1 MDFQSKVVNFL
12 NDRKKNLQQFLQ
24 PVTPTVQSF
33 GNNLRQDIQSAIQ
46 QGQAVFWNKRNP
58 VANTWLNLQKATP
71 AYQQGGAQAFEFGNF
86 LRNSNSIADYIPRFQ
101 ASTNSNLFQKIPSFI
116 GNIPVEMGANIV
128 GRAVVDPITDI
139 GRLWGNA
146 ALGKNSPQYN
156 TLKSPLTRLGYN
168 TLGINNKPQQI
179 MGNTAGIISPVLD
192 AYSGG
197 FVTNLAKNAFK
208 ETLKQTLK
216 RTATTSALEGG
227 SMGGFYGLLQG
238 LADNRNETLEKQV
251 SGAGQNAVLGAG
263 LGFVGGGVL
272 GGFSHILGKILNKS
286 PEVIGQLRDSMGRYA
301 KGQTPVKPKGMAD
314 AAWKFQLEFNKQ
326 YKRNPYTPVYPEDLQ
341 KAIKFELEKKGA
353 GLSIR
358 DVTKELYPTQE
369 PEQKLLNAVNP
380 QISNQPI
387 LNDTVSGQYETFGQ
401 TQADNAFTPTVPQ
414 IKVKPQAQI
423 QKEVGENALLQE
435 ANKRGYNN
443 SNPLNNISNVR
454 IELEAEHTKAKDFMN
469 QMVNKYINQVTKQK
483 SVLDLMTP
491 QEVKTMELLNKQA
504 DRAYQLLT
512 SQKSSQPLKQTKQ
525 LGSYT
530 NTREDMIA
538 PKFRNEFAESLGEST
553 PTKELG
559 ITLKKETA
567 QSPQAFESTQD
578 ILQRQQ
584 SQSKIGETLEQ
595 IIDKPEI
602 NVKQK
607 VNLLDYV
614 RTPDR
619 VLQKM
624 GLGDEAK
631 LIRKKHEDYMRELP
645 ENINQITKWANQVSK
660 ESNQRIFQYLDGQK
674 ITLDANELKV
684 ANEIRDWLKVWA
696 DRLNLPEDRRIT
708 NYITHLFDKELI
720 EKEFDPEIA
729 RLIRDKIPGSVYDPF
744 VQERLGKLG
753 FKEDTWGALD
763 AYVKRA
769 TRKVHMDEALEK
781 VSAKADMLEDSQFR
795 YVKAYVD
802 RINLRPTAMDN
813 LIDNG
818 IKSIIGYRLGQRPTT
833 AVTRTIRQMVYRGT
847 LGLNAGSALRN
858 LSQGVNTYAKLG
870 EKYTVLGY
878 ANLLKNWR
886 SGELQRVGVLRD
898 DFIQDR
904 TMNATKQG
912 WEKADKKLFFLFELA
927 EKINRGSAYFGA
939 KAKALANGASEEEA
953 IEAGKKLVRDTQFTF
968 GSVDTPQILQSD
980 LAKTLL
986 QFQSYNLKQGEFLT
1000 EMVKNREVAGLVR
1013 YTGASMLFM
1022 MSAGSLIGMKPTD
1035 FIPFWGVLT
1044 GQTKL
1049 GQTPPVQLGIDVV
1062 KTITGAKGQFGE
1074 ELTLQDRA
1082 EKFGN
1087 DLVPFVP
1094 GGVQLKKTVE
1104 GLINTKKGYS
1114 ESASGR
1120 VKFPIDPTTSNYV
1133 RAGLF
1138 GTNNLP
1144 VAQDYYNNKRKVLG
1158 EVQSEEF
1165 KELDSEDRKTFI
1177 QSIYDEREQNKLND
1191 DEANKPTS
1199 FFENLISKSSAS
1211 DGVTI
1216 TKDPLANT
1224 LIDKT
1229 TASSDSKKLSDV
1241 KKQDNQIDKAN
1252 KKKFEK
1258 TGKAFVSDNVLYY
1271 DKNGD
1276 GSVNTIKL
1284 TNTSSVKAAGIDAFN
1299 EGSSN
1304 ASIAREIWSIP
1315 NDQLSGS
1322 EKEKIFKQL
1331 GYTKQEVEYDY
1342 KSSDK
1347 FSAQERLAYINSQ
1360 NLDHETLIKRLETG
1374 RVKSISGN
1382 LFANDTLIDLLVEDG
1397 KLSKAEAKALKAM
1410 DYKDGVLQGKKS
1422 TGGGGLK
1429 GKSIDFRQ
1437 FIRKASKTN
1446 SIKFKAV
1453 KLPKMANIKSV
1464 GKSTKKFK
1472 EFKYKNKPFSL
1483 KKKA

>member
-1 MDFQSKVVNFL
+1 MDI
-12 NDRKKNLQQFLQ
+12 KKQLQQF
-24 PVTPTVQSF
+24 VS
-33 GNNLRQDIQSAIQ
+33 NNLNRAFQSVQ
-46 QGQAVFWNKRNP
+46 QRYNQPQAQYKSPNSFWNKRNP
-58 VANTWLNLQKATP
+58 VANTLLNIQRATP
-71 AYQQGGAQAFEFGNF
+71 AFQQQGQKAFGLKNF
-86 LRNSNSIADYIPRFQ
+86 INNNRSIADYIPRLQ
-101 ASTNSNLFQKIPSFI
+101 TPQNPTLLQKGSTFI
-116 GNIPVEMGANIV
+116 GNMPIEMASNIV

-263 LGFVGGGVL
+263 LGFIGGGAL
-272 GGFSHILGKILNKS
+272 GGFSHMLGKILNKS

-380 QISNQPI
+380 RTPNQPI

-401 TQADNAFTPTVPQ
+401 TQADNAFTPNVPQ
-414 IKVKPQAQI
+414 TKVKPQMQI
-423 QKEVGENALLQE
+423 KKEVGGILYHETSPDNVQGLLDSTVNPNVTNRPKIYTSNTPNLAKGQGGKGIIFEFNESAGKNVENINKPALGFTSQQGQKEFISELNPSSIKSIIVDSKTLNKLKL
-435 ANKRGYNN
+435 ANRNRQV
-443 SNPLNNISNVR
+443 LDFENVQD
-454 IELEAEHTKAKDFMN
+454 LGN
-469 QMVNKYINQVTKQK
+469 GKYRVPSKLSPQK
-483 SVLDLMTP
+483 SFT
-491 QEVKTMELLNKQA
+491 
-504 DRAYQLLT
+504 
-512 SQKSSQPLKQTKQ
+512 QP
-525 LGSYT
+525 GSYT
-530 NTREDMIA
+530 NTRGDQIA
-538 PKFRNEFAESLGEST
+538 KPFRNEFAESLGEPT

-595 IIDKPEI
+595 TIDKPEI

-619 VLQKM
+619 VLQKI
-624 GLGDEAK
+624 GLGEEAK

-753 FKEDTWGALD
+753 FKEDVWGALD

-795 YVKAYVD
+795 YVKSYID
-802 RINLRPTAMDN
+802 RINLRPTAIDN

-818 IKSIIGYRLGQRPTT
+818 IKSVIGYKFGQRPT
-833 AVTRTIRQMVYRGT
+833 AAITRTLRQMVYRGT

-870 EKYTVLGY
+870 EKYTALGY
-878 ANLLKNWR
+878 INLVKNWR

-904 TMNATKQG
+904 VMNATKQK

-953 IEAGKKLVRDTQFTF
+953 IQAGMKLVRDTQFTF
-968 GSVDTPQILQSD
+968 GSVDTPQLLQSD
-980 LAKTLL
+980 LVKTLL

-1013 YTGASMLFM
+1013 YVGASMLFM

-1035 FIPFWGVLT
+1035 FIPFWGALT

-1158 EVQSEEF
+1158 EIQSEDF
-1165 KELDSEDRKTFI
+1165 KELDSTDRKTFI
-1177 QSIYDEREQNKLND
+1177 QDIYDAREQKKLGEEPEKSTN
-1191 DEANKPTS
+1191 
-1199 FFENLISKSSAS
+1199 FFENLINRSSAS
-1211 DGVTI
+1211 DG
-1216 TKDPLANT
+1216 
-1224 LIDKT
+1224 KT
-1229 TASSDSKKLSDV
+1229 RQLSSDKLDKKY
-1241 KKQDNQIDKAN
+1241 KKQV
-1252 KKKFEK
+1252 EK
-1258 TGKAFVSDNVLYY
+1258 TGKAIFDNNTIYHDTDGNKKANTLNLTPPTGGNGIASFKNQNWKYSKARDIWNLNVPDDVKQKALRQLGITPQEARYDALAHYDENIKTQYLLSKSPDKETLVKNLITGRMRSISDGMFASNGVIDALVDQGKLTKQEGKQLKALDY
-1271 DKNGD
+1271 DKNGNLKRTTLKGGGRKKKLKKVTPPAFKSVPTTKITLKKPKLAKLKL
-1276 GSVNTIKL
+1276 GSK
-1284 TNTSSVKAAGIDAFN
+1284 K
-1299 EGSSN
+1299 
-1304 ASIAREIWSIP
+1304 
-1315 NDQLSGS
+1315 
-1322 EKEKIFKQL
+1322 
-1331 GYTKQEVEYDY
+1331 Y
-1342 KSSDK
+1342 
-1347 FSAQERLAYINSQ
+1347 RL
-1360 NLDHETLIKRLETG
+1360 K
-1374 RVKSISGN
+1374 
-1382 LFANDTLIDLLVEDG
+1382 
-1397 KLSKAEAKALKAM
+1397 LKAPQI
-1410 DYKDGVLQGKKS
+1410 DPGGKILDTDKW
-1422 TGGGGLK
+1422 
-1429 GKSIDFRQ
+1429 
-1437 FIRKASKTN
+1437 
-1446 SIKFKAV
+1446 
-1453 KLPKMANIKSV
+1453 
-1464 GKSTKKFK
+1464 
-1472 EFKYKNKPFSL
+1472 KNL
-1483 KKKA
+1483 

>member
-1 MDFQSKVVNFL
+1 MDI
-12 NDRKKNLQQFLQ
+12 KKQLQQF
-24 PVTPTVQSF
+24 VS
-33 GNNLRQDIQSAIQ
+33 NNLNRAFQSVQ
-46 QGQAVFWNKRNP
+46 QRYNQPQAQYKSPNSFWNKRNP
-58 VANTWLNLQKATP
+58 VANTLLNIQRATP
-71 AYQQGGAQAFEFGNF
+71 AFQQQGQKAFGLKNF
-86 LRNSNSIADYIPRFQ
+86 INNNRSIADYIPRLQ
-101 ASTNSNLFQKIPSFI
+101 TPQNPTLLQKGSTFI
-116 GNIPVEMGANIV
+116 GNMPIEMASNIV

-263 LGFVGGGVL
+263 LGFIGGGAL
-272 GGFSHILGKILNKS
+272 GGFSHMLGKILNKS

-423 QKEVGENALLQE
+423 KADI
-435 ANKRGYNN
+435 RG
-443 SNPLNNISNVR
+443 NPYSK
-454 IELEAEHTKAKDFMN
+454 ELEGIFDVKKVFDAGEMSPNEARVFIKKWNDA
-469 QMVNKYINQVTKQK
+469 VRSGAINQPPILK
-483 SVLDLMTP
+483 SFT
-491 QEVKTMELLNKQA
+491 
-504 DRAYQLLT
+504 
-512 SQKSSQPLKQTKQ
+512 QP
-525 LGSYT
+525 GSY
-530 NTREDMIA
+530 
-538 PKFRNEFAESLGEST
+538 
-553 PTKELG
+553 
-559 ITLKKETA
+559 
-567 QSPQAFESTQD
+567 ESTQD
-578 ILQRQQ
+578 IVQRKQQ
-584 SQSKIGETLEQ
+584 QGTVGETLEQ

-833 AVTRTIRQMVYRGT
+833 VVTRTIRQMVYRGT

-986 QFQSYNLKQGEFLT
+986 QFQSYNLKQTEFLG
-1000 EMVKNREVAGLVR
+1000 EMIKNKEFAGLVR
-1013 YTGASMLFM
+1013 YAGASFLFLA
-1022 MSAGSLIGMKPTD
+1022 SAGSLIGMKPTD
-1035 FIPFWGVLT
+1035 FIPFYGVLN
-1044 GQTKL
+1044 GDTKL
-1049 GQTPPVQLGIDVV
+1049 GQTPPVKIGIDIA
-1062 KTITGAKGQFGE
+1062 KTVTGAKGQFGE
-1074 ELTLQDRA
+1074 EVSPQDRI
-1082 EKFGN
+1082 KQFGE
-1087 DLVPFVP
+1087 DLVPFIP
-1094 GGVQLKKTVE
+1094 GGVQIKKTVE
-1104 GLINTKKGYS
+1104 GLINTQKGYS
-1114 ESASGR
+1114 ESDTGR
-1120 VKFPIDPTTSNYV
+1120 IKFPIDPTAENYI
-1133 RAGLF
+1133 RSGFF

-1158 EVQSEEF
+1158 EIQSEDF
-1165 KELDSEDRKTFI
+1165 KELDSTDRKTFI
-1177 QSIYDEREQNKLND
+1177 QDIYDAREQKKLGEEPEKSTN
-1191 DEANKPTS
+1191 
-1199 FFENLISKSSAS
+1199 FFENLINRSSAS
-1211 DGVTI
+1211 DG
-1216 TKDPLANT
+1216 
-1224 LIDKT
+1224 KT
-1229 TASSDSKKLSDV
+1229 RQLSSDKLDKKY
-1241 KKQDNQIDKAN
+1241 KKQV
-1252 KKKFEK
+1252 EK
-1258 TGKAFVSDNVLYY
+1258 TGKAIFDNNTIYHDTDGNKKANTLNLTPPTGGNGIASFKNQNWKYSKARDIWNLNVPDDVKQKALRQLGITPQEARYDALAHYDENIKTQYLLSKSPDKETLVKNLITGRMRSISDGMFASNGVIDALVDQGKLTKQEGKQLKALDY
-1271 DKNGD
+1271 DKNGNLKRTTLK
-1276 GSVNTIKL
+1276 GGGRKKKLKKVTPPAFKSVPTTKITLKKPKL
-1284 TNTSSVKAAGIDAFN
+1284 AK
-1299 EGSSN
+1299 
-1304 ASIAREIWSIP
+1304 
-1315 NDQLSGS
+1315 L
-1322 EKEKIFKQL
+1322 KL
-1331 GYTKQEVEYDY
+1331 GNKKY
-1342 KSSDK
+1342 
-1347 FSAQERLAYINSQ
+1347 RL
-1360 NLDHETLIKRLETG
+1360 K
-1374 RVKSISGN
+1374 
-1382 LFANDTLIDLLVEDG
+1382 
-1397 KLSKAEAKALKAM
+1397 LKAPQI
-1410 DYKDGVLQGKKS
+1410 DPGGKILDTDKW
-1422 TGGGGLK
+1422 
-1429 GKSIDFRQ
+1429 
-1437 FIRKASKTN
+1437 
-1446 SIKFKAV
+1446 
-1453 KLPKMANIKSV
+1453 
-1464 GKSTKKFK
+1464 
-1472 EFKYKNKPFSL
+1472 KNL
-1483 KKKA
+1483 